1 MSNDWDGRDRRS
13 RSVDMEVVIYK
24 VTEAEKKIE
33 KLDNNFNTFVKDFIE
48 LRAELKTEIK
58 NMVKN
63 QSKTSGA
70 LWGIASAIIVTILG
84 VIIKSTMDGK

>member
-1 MSNDWDGRDRRS
+1 MSNEWDGRDRRNNS
-13 RSVDMEVVIYK
+13 IDMEVVIYK

-33 KLDNNFNTFVKDFIE
+33 KLDNNFNNFVKDFIE

-63 QSKTSGA
+63 ESKTSGA
-70 LWGIASAIIVTILG
+70 LWGIASAAIVTIIG
-84 VIIKSTMDGK
+84 VIIKDILDGK